1 LHGHGFLDDWLA
13 AWGFD
18 RSRWFLSLTSA
29 RISLTWFPSDT
40 EILWNQRQAAQEG
53 TLKKPS
59 HLKVPTRQRCITSFS
74 DLPPEVCH
82 SVSDVLARVG
92 DKWSILVIAMLARG
106 TLRFSELKR
115 SLGSISQKVLTTTLR
130 GLERDGYLTRKVTP
144 TIPPRVD
151 YELTELGRDSL
162 GPVTALAEW
171 AILTRKRVEA
181 ARAKFDRNEHA
192 G

>member
-1 LHGHGFLDDWLA
+1 
-13 AWGFD
+13 
-18 RSRWFLSLTSA
+18 
-29 RISLTWFPSDT
+29 
-40 EILWNQRQAAQEG
+40 
-53 TLKKPS
+53 
-59 HLKVPTRQRCITSFS
+59 
-74 DLPPEVCH
+74 
-82 SVSDVLARVG
+82 VLARVG

-151 YELTELGRDSL
+151 YELTELGRDAL

>member
-1 LHGHGFLDDWLA
+1 M
-13 AWGFD
+13 
-18 RSRWFLSLTSA
+18 RK
-29 RISLTWFPSDT
+29 
-40 EILWNQRQAAQEG
+40 RQAVQEG

-59 HLKVPTRQRCITSFS
+59 HHKVSTRQKCATRFS
-74 DLPPEVCH
+74 DMPPDVCQ

-106 TLRFSELKR
+106 TMRFSELKR

-151 YELTELGRDSL
+151 YDLTNLGRDAL
-162 GPVTALAEW
+162 GPVTALAKW
-171 AILTRKRVEA
+171 AISTRERVEA
-181 ARAKFDRNEHA
+181 ARAEFDGNEHLY
-192 G
+192 